1 MSEDYI
7 DYRLLRDD
15 LAEKS
20 EHIIVD
26 GSLGEQVEAILRS
39 VAILPYD
46 SIQMPIITSFITSP
60 VTLMSSA
67 GILFLWGSSGTG
79 KSQISTVA
87 AELWSTTPMNA
98 NSTFASIRNKIQ
110 SERFWDIECKFEK
123 NFILVWE
130 DITPNLL
137 IEDERMLSLFKI
149 LNRKN
154 SLISISSQTP
164 GVNMVFNG
172 FALKVINSIH
182 PLWTFWELNELKRR
196 MFPIHFKSRN
206 AMTASEYHGD
216 IDVSDLLDIEDMN
229 INKYSSQVSNFWRDI
244 GNCTR
249 FNECK
254 KALQKQKKDIKN
266 PKLSLDVI
274 ATHSVIYE
282 SDINNSINVFNT
294 YWDFVDKYIFSV
306 SSGTEQFLDSF
317 IENSIMTKTK
327 QNEQAINAGCFELV
341 EDVYEI
347 DPKILKQAIEKAKSD
362 GYLDTRLTTVELT
375 NLMKN
380 RGFCMVNKPGKI
392 NVNVWKKII

>member
-7 DYRLLRDD
+7 DYRLLRND
-15 LAEKS
+15 LAE
-20 EHIIVD
+20 EYQQIIVD
-26 GSLGEQVEAILRS
+26 GSLGEQIEAILRS
-39 VAILPYD
+39 VVILPYA

-79 KSQISTVA
+79 KSQVSTVA
-87 AELWSTTPMNA
+87 AELWSTTPINA
-98 NSTFASIRNKIQ
+98 NSSFASLRNKIQ
-110 SERFWDIECKFEK
+110 SERYWDIESQFEK

-130 DITPNLL
+130 DVTPNLL
-137 IEDERMLSLFKI
+137 IENENMLSLFKI

-154 SLISISSQTP
+154 SIISISSQTP
-164 GVNMVFNG
+164 GINMVFNG

-196 MFPIHFKSRN
+196 MFPIHFKARG
-206 AMTASEYHGD
+206 AMTTVECDED

-229 INKYSSQVSNFWRDI
+229 ISKYASKVSNFWKDI
-244 GNCTR
+244 GNCNR
-249 FNECK
+249 YNQCK
-254 KALQKQKKDIKN
+254 KALQKRKKDIYN

-274 ATHSVIYE
+274 ATHSVIYNSPI
-282 SDINNSINVFNT
+282 SDSITVFNT
-294 YWDFVDKYIFSV
+294 YWEFADKYIFSV

-317 IENSIMTKTK
+317 IQQSIIAKTK

-341 EDVYEI
+341 EDVYDI
-347 DPKILKQAIEKAKSD
+347 DPKILKQAIEKAKSE
-362 GYLDTRLTTVELT
+362 GYLDTRVTTVDLT

-380 RGFCMVNKPGKI
+380 RGYCMVNQPGKNI
-392 NVNVWKKII
+392 NVWKKII